1 MISYEVALA
10 TLLAQGAA
18 RRLPSAA
25 TPLAQAA
32 FGILGATVRGHDP
45 VPPFTNSAM
54 DGFAVEAGT
63 LSTAS
68 PEAPVRRHVSGRV
81 VAGDADVTLWPDHD
95 PARFIGAHGVVEIM
109 TGAPLPPGP
118 YDAVVRIEDVEVE
131 RDEAGRPR
139 WATFRAPVP
148 AGAELR
154 REGSDIPAGDIVL
167 TAGRRLSPEALAA
180 AASVGLH
187 ELPVVRRP
195 RIALFTTGPEVVPAD
210 GAPLPRGK
218 IRDSN
223 GPFLAA
229 ALALRGVE
237 LVRHERLPDDP
248 AIFRRAIDRLV
259 DERIDVVL
267 TTGAVSAGVHD
278 FVPRAL
284 EEAGATLHFHK
295 VAIRPGKPVLFGS
308 RLFYRDDGPLVLGLP
323 GNPVAT
329 MVGVRFFLDPL
340 LDALRGVAQ
349 QDLPRAR
356 LAEAFRKPEGLRC
369 FYKAHVAIEPEGARL
384 TLLTGQASFQVRP
397 LLSANAWALL
407 PAEGARVEPG
417 AVLPF
422 ASLHPTPFPLPG
434 GALA

>member
-1 MISYEVALA
+1 MIFYGEALTTLIRVAS
-10 TLLAQGAA
+10 A
-18 RRLPSAA
+18 RPLGSVP

-32 FGILGATVRGHDP
+32 FGVLGADLRGREP

-54 DGFAVEAGT
+54 DGFAVVAA
-63 LSTAS
+63 SVASAS
-68 PEAPVRRHVSGRV
+68 PEAPVRRHVRGRI
-81 VAGDADVTLWPDHD
+81 VAGDADLVPWPDYD
-95 PARFIGAHGVVEIM
+95 PARFIGSQDVVEIM
-109 TGAPLPPGP
+109 TGAPLPPGE

-131 RDEAGRPR
+131 RDEGGRPR
-139 WATFRAPVP
+139 WVTFRAPVQ

-154 REGSDIPAGDIVL
+154 QRGADFAEGAELL
-167 TAGRRLSPEALAA
+167 TAGRVLSPEAIAA

-195 RIALFTTGPEVVPAD
+195 RVALFTTGPEVVPSD

-237 LVRHERLPDDP
+237 LVKHERLPDDP
-248 AIFRRAIDRLV
+248 SIFRRAIDGLA
-259 DERIDVVL
+259 DQAIDVVL

-284 EEAGATLHFHK
+284 EAAGATLHFHK
-295 VAIRPGKPVLFGS
+295 VAVRPGKPVLFAS
-308 RLFYRDDGPLVLGLP
+308 RLFFRDDGPLVLALP

-329 MVGVRFFLDPL
+329 MTGVRFFLDPL
-340 LDALRGVAQ
+340 LDALRGRAHRE
-349 QDLPRAR
+349 LPRAS
-356 LAEAFRKPEGLRC
+356 LTEGFKKPAGLRC
-369 FYKAHVAIEPEGARL
+369 FYKAHVALGPEGARL

-397 LLSANAWALL
+397 LLAANAWAVL
-407 PAEGARVEPG
+407 PEDGARVEAG
-417 AVLPF
+417 FALPF
-422 ASLHPTPFPLPG
+422 TSLHPTPFPLPG